1 MNTSMP
7 ECRHANGSLGFS
19 LQILFALLLLTV
31 LTGQAF
37 AANCTATYTQTNT
50 GGSNNYTLTSGQSL
64 KIASGTYTGTVE
76 FGSGASIC
84 VETGA
89 TFAGSLNNPAGT
101 LTNYGTTTLAGAA
114 FNAGTVIDNSGTFT
128 FTGNPNT
135 NGATTFHNR
144 ANATMSAPTFQLG
157 SNSTFTNDGIV
168 NATGDLNTTLGTI
181 LTNNYRIE
189 VDGNFNPDGT
199 FTNNG
204 RAYAKNFINMNSSA
218 TIINN
223 CTLVSYNGFN
233 SNNPNVTNNGTIL
246 ITKPN
251 NKWQHNGSGVFRNG
265 SNAKV
270 AGYDFINSAT
280 VTGSGA
286 MIFSGST
293 TNQGAF
299 TGNSASDKINFYDE
313 TQTGSQFFDFQNTA
327 PTNTVRTIFT
337 RPTELDAPTTCTASY
352 KAFANPS
359 TTGTISGTVYT
370 DSNTNNAF
378 DSATESGIG
387 SITVS
392 LLNNA
397 TGVTIAITSTA
408 ADGSYSFGD
417 LDPALTYKISA
428 DTTDADLPV
437 GATIGTSNPLA
448 SVTVAAN
455 STTANQNFGFDAPAT
470 GVCPAGMYVATQSGN
485 AVNATSTGAVNNTTA
500 AIGALASSGA
510 SATTSNSAKLN
521 GAGGTLIL
529 DLGTTIPGGSSVS
542 LSMARTKSSSRA
554 AVSTS
559 LNNSSYSAVS
569 TLSSASTSNGVLAY
583 KAYTIPAGGARY
595 IRLVYSGS
603 AMWVNGVSYTQVC
616 QTYGAISGTVY
627 TDSNTNNALDAAET
641 KLPNIAVRVYNSA
654 KTTLLKTATTNASGV
669 YTAPGLTVGTYQ
681 VEVETTDADLPSG
694 SSIGTTNPLASVTV
708 AANSVTADQNF
719 GFDQSAPVLACSP
732 PPPTTTGI
740 NASITWNHNPYTP
753 SSQVLGGH
761 PVPAILNTGLIAS
774 AANEMS
780 SNLTT
785 GPTDWELY
793 TEAATVPS
801 TLAQAISGNKY
812 FQYSFTTQASL
823 TSEHILYGV
832 AMSTLAP
839 TNTWQHSGKYKMQ
852 IQLDDNPAFTSP
864 AIVKN
869 MIQIDEDNPTVGG
882 NVSEGPLYEN
892 FYISHYDL
900 DTPVNLSSN
909 KTYYLRFYLY
919 DVAKAGVAN
928 GVANRI
934 IFDDLLLKTMDCD
947 ASPTTLLS
955 VSDAVVKEGNSG
967 LSYLNFPVQLSAA
980 APAGGVSF
988 NYTTTDGTATLANND
1003 YQAKTGTLTIPIGAN
1018 GSVISVP
1025 VVGDTTVEPNEKI
1038 SLNITNVIN
1047 AQYMNGSY
1055 PQPPQGSIIDDDAVG
1070 ACNASSGHFGGIVF
1084 QDYNQNGT
1092 RESGEVGLAGIT
1104 VTAYNSSNTAATT
1117 TTDADGWYKFTGLTN
1132 GASYRLEFT
1141 NLSAGIEVGT
1151 SGTNANSNA
1160 RFVTVNATCDAN
1172 LGVYNPVDYCQAD
1185 PKLLTAR
1192 YINGDNLASGTNM
1205 AGSFAALLSFNYNDS
1220 GIAPPTLKQDALGSQ
1235 VGSIWGLAYNRHNKK
1250 AFAAAMLR
1258 RHVGLGPLGIGGL
1271 YVVNYSGTN
1280 PVVSNFL
1287 NLDALPGIDVGSIGS
1302 NSDRNLPGDPY
1313 SPSHDPT
1320 MFDKVGKEGL
1330 GDIEL
1335 SDDGNTLYVSNLYS
1349 RKIIKVDLTAY
1360 NANGT
1365 VPTTASEISLPAV
1378 SCTKGVARPFALKYY
1393 RGKLHAGITCTG
1405 ENGGSSADLKASI
1418 HAYDGTNWTEK
1429 LNVPLNY
1436 PRWHAD
1442 HMRASEYSRYNIP
1455 WVSSLSALT
1464 LGDHGSADWAD
1475 DAQLMLSGIEFDT
1488 NGDMLLGFIDRTGLQ
1503 FGQYNYG
1510 TDTSSTRFYGVFSNG
1525 ELLKASYNATTGAYT
1540 LENAGTANGIAG
1552 EGVKTGTD
1560 PAWPYAGPGGGEF
1573 YGGEKFVGHTENA
1586 FGALALIPGKQEVA
1600 LNAMNPFNITTGG
1613 TIWLNNQTGTRTS
1626 GAQLYGEDNRFLGK
1640 AVGLGDLEVLCD
1652 PAPTEIGNRVWLD
1665 ADKDGLQD
1673 AGEAGI
1679 ANINVTLT
1687 CGTDNATAATN
1698 AQGEYYF
1705 SNKAGGNATFMG
1717 SGESCSLSV
1726 SNTQASLSTY
1736 SLTTQNADGKTDNN
1750 SQTDIRDSDAA
1761 VSGSNATISF
1771 TLGNAGQ
1778 NNHGLDFGY
1787 QANTSTEP
1795 PASWTSQRIINDC
1808 HGTSSYNPNG
1818 ADGAENAPC
1827 QSYSQDIYE
1836 NWDSLVAGAGDTDI
1850 EQCRLG
1856 YYDGTEQYYFFAWQF
1871 RENWNYDNTGESREY
1886 HLELDTDHDSASPET
1901 PARSDLLIRVQPR
1914 STYQGNTWH
1923 AVGND
1928 DAIIYKDT
1936 NNDVGCANPGK
1947 KDTTGCSTGY
1957 EADYPIN
1964 QGDAFV
1970 RILNGQVELA
1980 IKAGVVDGLNNVKA
1994 RCYASQTSTLSKDK
2008 LDWHDQNDAS
2018 DLSSHTFDSTGFAE
2032 VGPNVSN
2039 KSISGKVFED
2049 KNYGG
2054 GAGRP
2059 FGTAGTAGVRGA
2071 TVELRDASNAVLG
2084 STTTATDG
2092 SYTFTNIPGGNY
2104 SVQVVATSVNST
2116 RIGSNGTELGVM
2128 TYRTNGIA
2136 AGETT
2141 NGVGGQAV
2149 QPVTV
2154 AASNLSGVDFGF
2166 NFDTIVNANDSGQG
2180 SLRQFILNANL
2191 FDDASS
2197 LVQQGRTAGKENAI
2211 FELSTSDPNYNAT
2224 HQYWSIAVQSELP
2237 FVYDNII
2244 IDASTQPTRTTA
2256 PGFTFANRPVI
2267 ELNGINAGQG
2277 VRGLTLNGGNE
2288 GSTVRYLAINRFKG
2302 AGLKVYTSKNNL
2314 IEANNIGTDPMGSAT
2329 NMGNGEYGIYVI
2341 SPAGLSTIRNNII
2354 AHNAKHGITVWN
2366 YNNEGTTTAATIS
2379 GNNIYANGGLGI
2391 DLGISDANS
2400 GVTINDANDTDTG
2413 ANSLLNFPV
2422 LANVSASGGNLTLK
2436 GCAPAGATIELFE
2449 ADVSAGGKAT
2459 PGDNKLGKTK
2469 DYGEGQIYLTKA
2481 VEGSAADTDT
2491 ANCALATDVD
2501 GNTQTGMKAFSITV
2515 PAPVGLVEGD
2525 RLTATATVT
2534 NVGTS
2539 EFSPVY
2545 AYSAGCSLMVTVTA
2559 DTDTPANNSGSLRDA
2574 IECAN
2579 TTPEADTIT
2588 FNIPNTQPGYTNPDG
2603 IASNGDEYWSIQPT
2617 TPLPGITTPLVID
2630 GSTQPGTT
2638 CPQPRV
2644 EIDGS
2649 SAGAEADGIGLYASN
2664 STIKGLIINDF
2675 SRYGI
2680 RLSRFPITFP
2690 VGNTLQTNN
2699 SVQCSYIGVNA
2710 SGLVAKPNLQ
2720 GGIAAE
2726 GDSMKIGGT
2735 TAAERNIIS
2744 GNGAFG
2750 IYFYGGGS
2758 TNGTVQGNYI
2768 GVGANGT
2775 TAIGNQ
2781 GFGIG
2786 YYNTDGG
2793 GLIGGTA
2800 GITVNG
2806 ACTGTCNLIAHNTSA
2821 GIGFFYTGPAGRN
2834 VRISGN
2840 AIHSNGGI
2848 GIDLERSSDPWVLDG
2863 VNPNDA
2869 GDSDSAYAPNG
2880 LQNYPILNYANL
2892 SGATTDISGT
2902 LNSIANATF
2911 TLEFFANTTAD
2922 ATGYGEGERYLG
2934 NTTVTTDGSGNA
2946 TFTAS
2951 LPAVDSGTYITA
2963 TATDAGNN
2971 TSEFSTAIAAAV
2983 LKDIAGKIYED
2994 VNYGGGNGRAFNA
3007 ATAGMTGI
3015 NGASIELRDSS
3026 NNVFATTTSTADGSY
3041 TFTNIP
3047 VGAYSVQVVNAS
3059 VRSTRSGSNGSERGV
3074 ITYRTDGVNNVSTAS
3089 TAFSQAITLSNAN
3102 LSNVNFGFNFDT
3114 VTNTNDSGAG
3124 SLRQFLLNANL
3135 LGGDATL
3142 AQVGRTAGKENAILE
3157 MSTSDPNYA
3166 TGYWSIPLQSALPNI
3181 TGPIVLDGSAPSG
3194 SNGNPILELKGTNAG
3209 SANGLTL
3216 SNGASRSIIRE
3227 LAINGFAGAG
3237 IQLDSSRNNILQGN
3251 HIGATPT
3258 GTARANGGAGI
3269 LLTGDS
3275 PSDNQIGGVSNGAG
3289 NLIANNGGDGI
3300 AVGGFM
3306 AARNS
3311 ILGNSI
3317 YANTGLGIDLIG
3329 GVENSAGVTANDIG
3343 DADNGPNNLLNY
3355 PDVKVN
3361 SFGANGT
3368 KIVTYDF
3375 NLDVAAGDYR
3385 LEFFT
3390 SAAKDASG
3398 NGEGQTLIGS
3408 KDLSHPGTGSLNF
3421 KGTLNS
3427 TVTVAQGAYISVTLT
3442 QKIDASTYGS
3452 TSEFSGIKDGI
3463 SIQVCDSLIDDTT
3476 SGADMVI
3483 DETNITTVIKLLEAK
3498 DANGNPITYVVSGG
3512 SDGNFFTITNP
3523 APGATLD
3530 CATVKFVIN
3539 SVIIVKSAGDTE
3551 IDTRAEL
3558 PPSLTLPPG
3567 NYESPMDSDKD
3578 NVYDLEI
3585 TATTVDGAKYVR
3597 DVSVRVMNTNE
3608 APTIT
3613 STTSLS
3619 VTEDTSK
3626 TVLTVAAQDS
3636 DANDK
3641 LNYRI
3646 SGGADGAHFEIEP
3659 STGLLRFRVMPDYD
3673 APMDANRDNVYEVEI
3688 AVTDTG
3694 GLSSSKL
3701 FKVSVVNNTADDGV
3715 TVSVRA
3721 MLQGAYDSKTA
3732 LMVDTLNT
3740 LGLLP
3745 NTQPYQAD
3753 PFKYAGTET
3762 LSTVVQEMAGND
3774 AVVDW
3779 ILVELRTG
3787 LDTVAASRALILQR
3801 DGDVVD
3807 SQTGSNLLH
3816 FAKVKAGNY
3825 YVSVRHRN
3833 HLGMVSASPISLSS
3847 TAKALNFASNAMV
3860 VSGDETRIIT
3870 GTVALMWAGDIN
3882 VSNTLSANGPNN
3894 DVTSLLGRVITA
3906 GDNTQSNTNH
3916 ILTGYISTD
3925 INFDGKTLFT
3935 GPGNDTTLLVGNIL
3949 LHPLNNGFAANY
3961 IVKGGLQ

>member
-1 MNTSMP
+1 MP
-7 ECRHANGSLGFS
+7 ESRHTFGSVGFY
-19 LQILFALLLLTV
+19 LQLLFALLLLTA

-50 GGSNNYTLTSGQSL
+50 GGNANYTLTSGQSL

-76 FGSGASIC
+76 FGSGSSIC
-84 VETGA
+84 VEAGA
-89 TFAGSLNNPAGT
+89 TFTPAGLNNVAGT
-101 LTNYGTTTLAGAA
+101 LTNYGTANLQT
-114 FNAGTVIDNSGTFT
+114 FSYNSGTVIDNYGTLS
-128 FTGNPNT
+128 FTGGLNT
-135 NGATTFHNR
+135 NGATTFRNR
-144 ANATMSAPTFQLG
+144 SNATMTMANSFQLG
-157 SNSTFTNDGIV
+157 NNSTFSNDGLL
-168 NATGDLNTTLGTI
+168 TTSQDFNTQNGTT
-181 LTNNYRIE
+181 LTNNYRME
-189 VDGNFNPDGT
+189 VNGNFNPDGT
-199 FTNNG
+199 FTG
-204 RAYAKNFINMNSSA
+204 
-218 TIINN
+218 
-223 CTLVSYNGFN
+223 G
-233 SNNPNVTNNGTIL
+233 
-246 ITKPN
+246 
-251 NKWQHNGSGVFRNG
+251 
-265 SNAKV
+265 
-270 AGYDFINSAT
+270 
-280 VTGSGA
+280 GA
-286 MIFSGST
+286 MIFSGDT
-293 TNQGAF
+293 RNQGAF
-299 TGNSASDKINFYDE
+299 NGNSSSDKINFYDE
-313 TQTGSQFFDFQNTA
+313 TQTGSQFFDVQSPL
-327 PTNTVRTIFT
+327 PTNIERTVFA
-337 RPTELDAPTTCTASY
+337 RPVVLDAPAACSTSY

-397 TGVTIAITSTA
+397 TGATIATTSTA
-408 ADGSYSFGD
+408 ANGSYSFSNV
-417 LDPALTYKISA
+417 DPALTYKLSA

-437 GATIGTSNPLA
+437 GAAIGTTNPLT
-448 SVTVAAN
+448 SVVVAAN
-455 STTANQNFGFDAPAT
+455 STTADQNFGFDSPAT
-470 GVCPAGMYVATQSGN
+470 GICPAGMYVATQSGN
-485 AVNATSTGAVNNTTA
+485 AITATSSGTVNNATTA
-500 AIGALASSGA
+500 TGALASSGTT
-510 SATTSNSAKLN
+510 ATTNNSAKLN
-521 GAGGTLIL
+521 GTGGTLIL

-542 LSMARTKSSSRA
+542 LSMARTSSSSRA
-554 AVSTS
+554 VVSTS
-559 LNNSSYSAVS
+559 LNNSSYSATT
-569 TLSSASTSNGVLAY
+569 TLSSASTSDNVLAY
-583 KAYTIPAGGARY
+583 RAYTIPAGGARY

-616 QTYGAISGTVY
+616 QTYGTVSGTVY

-641 KLPNIAVRVYNSA
+641 KLPNITVRVYNST

-669 YTAPGLTVGTYQ
+669 YTAPGLVVGTDQ
-681 VEVETTDADLPSG
+681 VEVDTTDTDLPSG
-694 SSIGTTNPLASVTV
+694 ASIGTTNPLASV
-708 AANSVTADQNF
+708 AVTAGTTTANQNF
-719 GFDQSAPVLACSP
+719 GFDQPAPVLACSP

-740 NASITWNHNPYTP
+740 NSSITWNHNPYTP
-753 SSQVLGGH
+753 ASQVLGGH

-774 AANEMS
+774 AANEVS

-793 TEAATVPS
+793 TESATVPA

-864 AIVKN
+864 AIIKN
-869 MIQIDEDNPTVGG
+869 MLQIDEDNPTAGG
-882 NVSEGPLYEN
+882 DVSEGPLYEN

-967 LSYLNFPVQLSAA
+967 LSYLNFPVQLNAA

-1003 YQAKTGTLTIPIGAN
+1003 YQAKTGTLTIPLGAN

-1038 SLNITNVIN
+1038 SLNINDVVN
-1047 AQYMNGSY
+1047 AQYVNGSY
-1055 PQPPQGSIIDDDAVG
+1055 PQPPQGSIIDDDAAS

-1092 RESGEVGLAGIT
+1092 RESGEIGLAGIT

-1117 TTDADGWYKFTGLTN
+1117 TTDGSGWYKFTGLTT

-1141 NLSAGIEVGT
+1141 NLPAGIEVGT
-1151 SGTNANSNA
+1151 AGTNANGNL

-1220 GIAPPTLKQDALGSQ
+1220 GIAPPTLKQDALGAQ
-1235 VGSIWGLAYNRHNKK
+1235 VGSVWGLAYNRHNKK

-1258 RHVGLGPLGIGGL
+1258 RHVGLGSLGIGGL
-1271 YVVNYSGTN
+1271 YVINYAGTN
-1280 PVVSNFL
+1280 PVVSTFL
-1287 NLDALPGIDVGSIGS
+1287 NVDALPGIDVGSVGS
-1302 NSDRNLPGDPY
+1302 NSDRNLSGDPY
-1313 SPSHDPT
+1313 APSHDPT
-1320 MFDKVGKEGL
+1320 VFDKVGKEGL

-1349 RKIIKVDLTAY
+1349 RKIINIDLTAY
-1360 NANGT
+1360 NTSGT
-1365 VPTTASEISLPAV
+1365 IPTTATEISLPAV

-1418 HAYDGTNWTEK
+1418 HAYDGTSWTEK
-1429 LNVPLNY
+1429 LNVSLNY

-1464 LGDHGSADWAD
+1464 LGDHGSADWVD

-1510 TDTSSTRFYGVFSNG
+1510 TDTGSTRFYGVFSNG

-1552 EGVKTGTD
+1552 EGVNVGTD
-1560 PAWPYAGPGGGEF
+1560 PAWPYGGPGGGEF
-1573 YGGEKFVGHTENA
+1573 YGGEKFVGHTENV
-1586 FGALALIPGKQEVA
+1586 FGALALVPGKQEVV

-1613 TIWLNNQTGTRTS
+1613 TISLDNQTGTRTS
-1626 GAQLYGEDNRFLGK
+1626 GVQLYGEDNRFLGK

-1665 ADKDGLQD
+1665 TDKDGLQD

-1679 ANINVTLT
+1679 ANVNLTLS
-1687 CGTDNATAATN
+1687 CGADNATAVTN

-1717 SGESCSLSV
+1717 SGENCSLSIN
-1726 SNTQASLSTY
+1726 STQASLNTY
-1736 SLTTQNADGKTDNN
+1736 TLSPQNADGKTDNN

-1761 VSGSNATISF
+1761 VSGSNAVINF
-1771 TLGNAGQ
+1771 TVGNAGQ
-1778 NNHGLDFGY
+1778 NNHGLDFGFDVA
-1787 QANTSTEP
+1787 AN
-1795 PASWTSQRIINDC
+1795 N
-1808 HGTSSYNPNG
+1808 NG
-1818 ADGAENAPC
+1818 
-1827 QSYSQDIYE
+1827 
-1836 NWDSLVAGAGDTDI
+1836 
-1850 EQCRLG
+1850 
-1856 YYDGTEQYYFFAWQF
+1856 
-1871 RENWNYDNTGESREY
+1871 
-1886 HLELDTDHDSASPET
+1886 
-1901 PARSDLLIRVQPR
+1901 
-1914 STYQGNTWH
+1914 
-1923 AVGND
+1923 
-1928 DAIIYKDT
+1928 
-1936 NNDVGCANPGK
+1936 
-1947 KDTTGCSTGY
+1947 
-1957 EADYPIN
+1957 
-1964 QGDAFV
+1964 
-1970 RILNGQVELA
+1970 
-1980 IKAGVVDGLNNVKA
+1980 
-1994 RCYASQTSTLSKDK
+1994 
-2008 LDWHDQNDAS
+2008 
-2018 DLSSHTFDSTGFAE
+2018 
-2032 VGPNVSN
+2032 
-2039 KSISGKVFED
+2039 ISGKVWFDTNTDGIQNDGTAAFIEGAKVELYNPATSSIVATTTTNANGEYQFTSANGMQATTNYQLRIRKLDTQPPLANWSLAPLKAGSDNTLDSDASLSGNYWIIAATSPASGGSASGYAFGFTNTVVTGCLNTGSSGVSDESVANSHPNAYDFLIGGKQVTGFCAEKNDQDPQAGDNYVVNAADRQSLTALTKEKLSRGYAALTDADIIFQMAAVFGSGENQTRLDDLMTYMTWFYTHWNESLASMDTQIDSNSNYSAAQQTAMKGIARVVIDRINGANGQTQYLPQNIFWLWNMTSTSRQDIVVPAIYAVGSSCTTGNTISGKIFED
-2049 KNYGG
+2049 VNYGG

-2059 FGTAGTAGVRGA
+2059 FGTSGTAA
-2071 TVELRDASNAVLG
+2071 ISNTSVELRTSSNTVFA
-2084 STTTATDG
+2084 TTATAADG
-2092 SYTFTNIPGGNY
+2092 SYLFTAVPAGNY
-2104 SVQVVATSVNST
+2104 TVQVMVDSVNST
-2116 RIGSNGTELGVM
+2116 RSGSNGSELGVM
-2128 TYRTNGIA
+2128 TYRTNGI
-2136 AGETT
+2136 T
-2141 NGVGGQAV
+2141 
-2149 QPVTV
+2149 PVTTV
-2154 AASNLSGVDFGF
+2154 GEPAIQAITMTSSNVSGVDFGF
-2166 NFDTIVNANDSGQG
+2166 NFDTVTNANDNGAG

-2191 FDDASS
+2191 LGNDNTLA
-2197 LVQQGRTAGKENAI
+2197 QTGRTAGKENAI
-2211 FELSTSDPNYNAT
+2211 LELSTSDPNYNAT
-2224 HQYWSIAVQSELP
+2224 NQYWSIAVATAMPEIGDD
-2237 FVYDNII
+2237 VI
-2244 IDASTQPTRTTA
+2244 IDASTQPTRA
-2256 PGFTFANRPVI
+2256 GFAFANRPVI
-2267 ELNGINAGQG
+2267 ELDGTIGKNLNQGYNGLILSG
-2277 VRGLTLNGGNE
+2277 TNGG
-2288 GSTVRYLAINRFKG
+2288 STIKYLAINRFHGEGIKIRS
-2302 AGLKVYTSKNNL
+2302 SKNNTVSF
-2314 IEANNIGTDPMGSAT
+2314 NYIGTDPLHSAT
-2329 NMGNGEYGIYVI
+2329 NIGNLHGIEILNSADLNLV
-2341 SPAGLSTIRNNII
+2341 SDNLI
-2354 AHNAKHGITVWN
+2354 AHNGWDGIHAWN
-2366 YNNEGTTTAATIS
+2366 INGGGTEKAAIIS
-2379 GNNIYANGGLGI
+2379 QNSIYANGGMGI
-2391 DLGISDANS
+2391 NLEAGDTNGSI
-2400 GVTINDANDTDTG
+2400 TTNDANDADTG
-2413 ANSLLNFPV
+2413 ANSLLNFPI

-2436 GCAPAGATIELFE
+2436 GCAPAGATVELFE
-2449 ADVSAGGKAT
+2449 ADVSAGGTAT
-2459 PGDNKLGKTK
+2459 PGANKLGKSN
-2469 DYGEGQIYLTKA
+2469 DYGEGQTYLA
-2481 VEGSAADTDT
+2481 SFVEGNAGDTDT
-2491 ANCALATDVD
+2491 ANCAMTNDAD
-2501 GNTQTGMKAFSITV
+2501 GNNQMGMKAFAVSIPT
-2515 PAPVGLVEGD
+2515 PVGLVEGD
-2525 RLTATATVT
+2525 LLTATTTVT

-2545 AYSAGCSLMVTVTA
+2545 AYSAGCSLTVTITA

-2649 SAGAEADGIGLYASN
+2649 NAGADADGIGVYASN
-2664 STIKGLIINDF
+2664 SIIKGLIINDF

-2699 SVQCSYIGVNA
+2699 TVQCSYIGVNA

-2735 TAAERNIIS
+2735 TATDRNIIS

-2775 TAIGNQ
+2775 TALGNQ

-2800 GITVNG
+2800 GVTVNG

-2821 GIGFFYTGPAGRN
+2821 GVGFFYTGPAGRN

-2848 GIDLERSSDPWVLDG
+2848 GIDLEQSSDPWVLDG
-2863 VNPNDA
+2863 VTPNDA

-2902 LNSIANATF
+2902 LNSIANTTF
-2911 TLEFFANTTAD
+2911 TLEFFANTSAD
-2922 ATGYGEGERYLG
+2922 PTGYGEGERYLG
-2934 NTTVTTDGSGNA
+2934 NTTVTTDSSGNA
-2946 TFTAS
+2946 TFTVS

-2971 TSEFSTAIAAAV
+2971 TSEFSAAIAAAV

-2994 VNYGGGNGRAFNA
+2994 VNYGGGSGRAFNA

-3015 NGASIELRDSS
+3015 NGASIELRDAS
-3026 NNVFATTTSTADGSY
+3026 NNVFATTTTIADGSY
-3041 TFTNIP
+3041 TFTKVP
-3047 VGAYSVQVVNAS
+3047 AGAYSVQVVNTS
-3059 VRSTRSGSNGSERGV
+3059 VRSTRAGSNGSERGV
-3074 ITYRTDGVNNVSTAS
+3074 ITYRTDGVSSVNTAS
-3089 TAFSQAITLSNAN
+3089 TTFSQAITLNNTN

-3157 MSTSDPNYA
+3157 LSTSDPNYTA
-3166 TGYWSIPLQSALPNI
+3166 GYWSIPLQSALPNI
-3181 TGPIVLDGSAPSG
+3181 TGPIVLDGASPPGANS
-3194 SNGNPILELKGTNAG
+3194 NPILELNGTNAG
-3209 SANGLTL
+3209 TANGLNL
-3216 SNGASRSIIRE
+3216 SNGASFSTIRK
-3227 LAINGFAGAG
+3227 LAINGFTGAG
-3237 IQLDSSRNNILQGN
+3237 IQLNSSRSNILQGN

-3275 PSDNQIGGVSNGAG
+3275 PSANQIGGISNGAG

-3300 AVGGFM
+3300 AVSGFN
-3306 AARNS
+3306 ALRNS

-3317 YANTGLGIDLIG
+3317 YANAGLGIDLMG
-3329 GVENSAGVTANDIG
+3329 GIEDSAGVTANDVG
-3343 DADNGPNNLLNY
+3343 DVDNGPNNLLNY

-3375 NLDVAAGDYR
+3375 NLDLAAGDYR

-3398 NGEGQTLIGS
+3398 NGEGQTFIGS
-3408 KDLSHPGTGSLNF
+3408 KDISHPGTGSLNF
-3421 KGTLNS
+3421 KGTINAS
-3427 TVTVAQGAYISVTLT
+3427 ATVAQGAYISVTVT
-3442 QKIDASTYGS
+3442 QKAGATTYGS

-3463 SIQVCDSLIDDTT
+3463 TIQVCESLIDDTT
-3476 SGADMVI
+3476 SGADMII
-3483 DETNITTVIKLLEAK
+3483 DETDITTVIKLLEAK
-3498 DANGNPITYVVSGG
+3498 DSNGNPITYVISGG
-3512 SDGNFFTITNP
+3512 TDGNFFTITNP

-3530 CATVKFVIN
+3530 CATVKFVVN
-3539 SVIIVKSAGDTE
+3539 NVIIVKSTDADGTE

-3558 PPSLTLPPG
+3558 PPTLTLPPG

-3578 NVYDLEI
+3578 NVYDLEV
-3585 TATTVDGAKYVR
+3585 TATTVDGKKYVR
-3597 DVSVRVMNTNE
+3597 DLSVRVMNTNE
-3608 APTIT
+3608 APVIT
-3613 STTSLS
+3613 STTTLS

-3636 DANDK
+3636 DTNDK
-3641 LNYRI
+3641 PSYRI
-3646 SGGADGAHFEIEP
+3646 SGGADGANFEIDP

-3673 APMDANRDNVYEVEI
+3673 APMDANRDNLYEVEI
-3688 AVTDTG
+3688 TVTDSG

-3701 FKVSVVNNTADDGV
+3701 FKVSVVNNATDDGV
-3715 TVSVRA
+3715 TLSVRTL
-3721 MLQGAYDSKTA
+3721 LQGAYDSKTA

-3745 NTQPYQAD
+3745 NAQPYRAV
-3753 PFKYAGTET
+3753 PFNYAGTET
-3762 LSTVVQEMAGND
+3762 LSTMVQETAGND

-3779 ILVELRTG
+3779 VLVELRTN
-3787 LDTVAASRALILQR
+3787 LNTLAASRALILQR

-3807 SQTGSNLLH
+3807 AQTGSNLLH

-3833 HLGMVSASPISLSS
+3833 HLGLVSASPASLSS
-3847 TAKALNFASNAMV
+3847 TAKAFNFASSSMV
-3860 VSGDETRIIT
+3860 VNGDETRIIA

-3882 VSNTLSANGPNN
+3882 ASNTLSANGPNN
-3894 DVTSLLGRVITA
+3894 DVTSLLGQVITA

-3916 ILTGYISTD
+3916 ILAGYLTTD

-3949 LHPLNNGFAANY
+3949 LHPLNSGFAANY